1 MSEFILTPSF
11 GFGAFDK
18 PSPEQDLIIIGGGP
32 AGLTAALYAARA
44 AANPLVLIGE
54 AVGGQAA
61 TTHEIENYPGFPDG
75 VGGAA
80 LAQQMQSHAERFGA
94 TVKFDFATSVDF
106 ETYPF

>member
-1 MSEFILTPSF
+1 MIVDSSTPPAMAIAKGGQNWLPSRMSGRNPPKVVTVVETWL
-11 GFGAFDK
+11 AD
-18 PSPEQDLIIIGGGP
+18 P

-44 AANPLVLIGE
+44 AAEPLVLIGE

-80 LAQQMQSHAERFGA
+80 LANQMGL
-94 TVKFDFATSVDF
+94 
-106 ETYPF
+106 